1 MKKRY
6 LFYVIAGLLLIAQLT
21 VVGCKQQPKLSD
33 DEDTEEPAPDN
44 PCGED
49 VPEPKG
55 YVDKDLQVKSIKFAL
70 FNKKGEIEPYKD
82 EDGNVKK
89 DDKGNPVTFE
99 EAKCFN
105 KTLSGF
111 YVLEKNPET
120 AYIAVQIDKPKPDQG
135 GDFIVCVENENSF
148 LDTIRLFRKN
158 GDLFATEEAVNDEN
172 VNGNK
177 VVALSEGEN
186 VIVVKIELDGESAE
200 YKFNVKYDG
209 GPKDDPK
216 DKNQKLIP
224 GIYCPTMRK
233 LSQAEIDEGKKD
245 EALLIICAA
254 HY

>member
-21 VVGCKQQPKLSD
+21 IVGCKQKSLPRGS
-33 DEDTEEPAPDN
+33 EDTEEPDP
-44 PCGED
+44 GED
-49 VPEPKG
+49 DQNVPTPQG
-55 YVDKDLQVKSIKFAL
+55 PVARDLQVESIKFAL
-70 FNKKGEIEPYKD
+70 FDKKG
-82 EDGNVKK
+82 NA
-89 DDKGNPVTFE
+89 TAFQ
-99 EAKCFN
+99 EAKKFN
-105 KTLSGF
+105 KRLSGP
-111 YVLEKNPET
+111 YVLEKNPEV
-120 AYIAVQIDKPKPDQG
+120 AYITVQIDKPKPDEG
-135 GDFIVCVENENSF
+135 GDFEVYVENENSF
-148 LDTIRLFRKN
+148 LDTIRLYRKSD
-158 GDLFATEEAVNDEN
+158 GLFATEGAVNDEN
-172 VNGNK
+172 ISGNK

-186 VIVVKIELDGESAE
+186 VIVVKVKFDGESAE